1 LSQNPDLFDMPK
13 LPIPVNTNEFDVIVM
28 GGGPAGSTVA
38 SILAR
43 EGRKVVVFEKEQFPR
58 HHIGESLMTDTY
70 RTFER
75 MGFLA
80 KLKQS
85 PFIRKYSVQFANSA
99 GKESRPFYFFEAN
112 HHESAVTWQ
121 VTRAAFDQM
130 LIEHA
135 QEQGATVYQQTAAK
149 RVLLEGKRAT
159 GVEVQMQD
167 GSLQQFHAPVV
178 VDATGQSAMLS
189 NQFGWRVR
197 DRKLKKAVLYSY
209 FKGAHREPDLNGG
222 ATLVLRT
229 EAGSGG
235 WFWHIP
241 LENDI
246 TSVGIVA
253 DPDYLVKG
261 RGQDLARIFHEE
273 VEKCEPCRRRVG
285 NATRVDKI
293 YSIIDYSYR
302 SRQCAGDGFILIG
315 DAYGFLDPI
324 YSSGVLL
331 ALKMAE
337 LAADAIHDAFSQH
350 DFSAG
355 RLGQFQ
361 ARLDTGIES
370 MRKLV
375 HAFYSDGFSFS
386 KFLQK
391 HPEQRVNIINLLM
404 GDVFREHVDDIYGPM
419 SDFAEIPRPLLL
431 EEPGSRAGSN
441 GNSKAKESSDE
452 TLSAKY
458 AYYDDRALA
467 PESLEP

>member
-1 LSQNPDLFDMPK
+1 MPE
-13 LPIPVNTNEFDVIVM
+13 LPMENTSSEFDVIVM

-43 EGRKVVVFEKEQFPR
+43 EGRTVVLFEKEQFPR

-75 MGFLA
+75 MGFLD

-85 PFIRKYSVQFANSA
+85 PFVRKYSVQFANST

-121 VTRAAFDQM
+121 VTRAVFDQM

-135 QEQGATVYQQTAAK
+135 SEQGVVVYQKTQVKQVLFEGDAA
-149 RVLLEGKRAT
+149 V
-159 GVEVQMQD
+159 GVEALMTD
-167 GSLQQFHAPVV
+167 GSLQRFGAKVV
-178 VDATGQSAMLS
+178 VDATGQTAMLS
-189 NQFGWRVR
+189 NKFRWRMR
-197 DRKLKKAVLYSY
+197 DPNLKKAVLFSY

-229 EAGSGG
+229 QPGSNG
-235 WFWHIP
+235 WFWYIP
-241 LENDI
+241 LEDDI

-253 DPDYLVKG
+253 DPEYLVKG

-273 VEKCEPCRRRVG
+273 VEKCEPCRRRVASG
-285 NATRVDKI
+285 VRVDKI
-293 YSIIDYSYR
+293 YSILDYSYR
-302 SRQCAGDGFILIG
+302 SKQCAGDGFILTG

-337 LAADAIHDAFSQH
+337 LAADAIHDAFRH
-350 DFSAG
+350 DDFSAD

-361 ARLDTGIES
+361 LKLDNGIES
-370 MRKLV
+370 MRK
-375 HAFYSDGFSFS
+375 
-386 KFLQK
+386 
-391 HPEQRVNIINLLM
+391 
-404 GDVFREHVDDIYGPM
+404 
-419 SDFAEIPRPLLL
+419 
-431 EEPGSRAGSN
+431 
-441 GNSKAKESSDE
+441 
-452 TLSAKY
+452 
-458 AYYDDRALA
+458 
-467 PESLEP
+467 